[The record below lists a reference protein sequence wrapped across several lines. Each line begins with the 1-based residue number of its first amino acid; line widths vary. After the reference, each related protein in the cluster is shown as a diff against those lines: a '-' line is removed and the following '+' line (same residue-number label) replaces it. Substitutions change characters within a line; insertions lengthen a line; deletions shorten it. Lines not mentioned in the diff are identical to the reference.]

1 MSRKIN
7 KNINL
12 YFNSRTNPVKR
23 INVNKSVHPLDKP
36 YSAQS
41 RATQVTS
48 TVAERARR
56 GTPQKP
62 SERKRSDVKGTRP
75 FFEAQFLLG
84 CNFLA
89 VRVSEVAS

>member
-56 GTPQKP
+56 GTPKNQAN
-62 SERKRSDVKGTRP
+62 EREATSKALGLFSKHS
-75 FFEAQFLLG
+75 FFL
-84 CNFLA
+84 
-89 VRVSEVAS
+89 VAIFWRCA